1 MLSGLSTTFLTGR
14 LGNPAYSWLIQSI
27 QIQCRKATNLSR
39 QVNVQPSS
47 SLTQIRLIRPAA
59 NRAAVIGGWHKW
71 PPVAIR
77 NAVNRMHRYAII
89 GNATCGPLRPVH
101 CQGPFA
107 AVYCIPKRDFWGI
120 RPRDQDVERIAPEA
134 PTVIFIKIIL
144 LLACL
149 DPRLSA
155 GQSSRCRDDYCLW
168 KYRPGHTVQLHQ
180 DRHGEL
186 QERWKSKGNSV
197 PENSISA
204 APGFCRAILHAVYG
218 IAISAY
224 APTSTLWISAQLM
237 EPAFLAPQAAIL
249 S

>member
-1 MLSGLSTTFLTGR
+1 MQNVARIVDNILDRTSRQSRLFMVDSIHSDSMLQGNKFVSTGQCPTELFLNADQINSACSQPCR
-14 LGNPAYSWLIQSI
+14 CHRRVAQVAACGNPKRSEQNASVRHNQ
-27 QIQCRKATNLSR
+27 QCD
-39 QVNVQPSS
+39 
-47 SLTQIRLIRPAA
+47 
-59 NRAAVIGGWHKW
+59 
-71 PPVAIR
+71 
-77 NAVNRMHRYAII
+77 
-89 GNATCGPLRPVH
+89 LRPVH

-107 AVYCIPKRDFWGI
+107 AVYCIPKRDFWDI
-120 RPRDQDVERIAPEA
+120 RPRDQDVERIALEA
-134 PTVIFIKIIL
+134 PTAIFIKIIL

-186 QERWKSKGNSV
+186 QERWKSKGNS
-197 PENSISA
+197 ISA
-204 APGFCRAILHAVYG
+204 APGLCRAILHAVYG
-218 IAISAY
+218 TAISSY

-237 EPAFLAPQAAIL
+237 APAFLAPQAAIL